1 MSSFNPTF
9 NYTPARQ
16 LIIPNTGTEGFKTL
30 GTIYNGI
37 AGYMSWKDKKKQ
49 AERLQKAQD
58 DYYETLKSYLNK
70 NEKAPVAV
78 EEVPQYEVPQY
89 EVPQEEVGGTPEEV
103 LMNMAKQQAGQAGL
117 EGQAGK
123 TGGDAADYA
132 YRMEL
137 ARRRQEE
144 DQRNKLAKALI
155 GG

>member
-1 MSSFNPTF
+1 MSFNPTF
-9 NYTPARQ
+9 SYTPARQ

-49 AERLQKAQD
+49 AEKLQKAQE
-58 DYYETLKSYLNK
+58 DYYETLKSYLNRK
-70 NEKAPVAV
+70 EEAPVAV
-78 EEVPQYEVPQY
+78 EEVPQYEVPQS
-89 EVPQEEVGGTPEEV
+89 EVSPEEV
-103 LMNMAKQQAGQAGL
+103 LMNTATKQAVQ
-117 EGQAGK
+117 

-132 YRMEL
+132 YRMAL

-144 DQRNKLAKALI
+144 DQRHNLAKALI

>member
-1 MSSFNPTF
+1 MLNPTF
-9 NYTPARQ
+9 SYTPARQ

-70 NEKAPVAV
+70 KEEAPVTV
-78 EEVPQYEVPQY
+78 EEVPQYEVPQS
-89 EVPQEEVGGTPEEV
+89 EVSPEEI
-103 LMNMAKQQAGQAGL
+103 LMNTATKQAVQ
-117 EGQAGK
+117 
-123 TGGDAADYA
+123 TGGNAADYA

-144 DQRNKLAKALI
+144 EQRHNLAKALI

>member
-1 MSSFNPTF
+1 MSFNPTF

-70 NEKAPVAV
+70 NEEAPVTV
-78 EEVPQYEVPQY
+78 EEVPQS
-89 EVPQEEVGGTPEEV
+89 EVPQEEVGGVPEEV
-103 LMNMAKQQAGQAGL
+103 LMNAATKQAIQ
-117 EGQAGK
+117 
-123 TGGDAADYA
+123 TGGNAADYA
-132 YRMEL
+132 YRMSL
-137 ARRRQEE
+137 AKRRQEE
-144 DQRNKLAKALI
+144 DQRNNLAKALI

>member
-1 MSSFNPTF
+1 MSFNPTF
-9 NYTPARQ
+9 SYTPARQ

-58 DYYETLKSYLNK
+58 DYYEILKSYLNK
-70 NEKAPVAV
+70 KDEAPVAV
-78 EEVPQYEVPQY
+78 EEVPQYEVPQS
-89 EVPQEEVGGTPEEV
+89 EVSPEEV
-103 LMNMAKQQAGQAGL
+103 LMNTATKQAVQ
-117 EGQAGK
+117 
-123 TGGDAADYA
+123 TGGNAADYA
-132 YRMEL
+132 YRMAL

-144 DQRNKLAKALI
+144 DQRNNLAKALI

>member
-1 MSSFNPTF
+1 MSFNPTF
-9 NYTPARQ
+9 SYTPARQ

-49 AERLQKAQD
+49 AERLQKAQE

-70 NEKAPVAV
+70 KEEAPVTV
-78 EEVPQYEVPQY
+78 EEVPQSEVS
-89 EVPQEEVGGTPEEV
+89 PEEV
-103 LMNMAKQQAGQAGL
+103 LMNTATKQAVQ
-117 EGQAGK
+117 

-132 YRMEL
+132 YRMAL
-137 ARRRQEE
+137 AKRRQEE
-144 DQRNKLAKALI
+144 DQRNNLAKALI

>member
-16 LIIPNTGTEGFKTL
+16 LIIPNNGTEGWKTL

-70 NEKAPVAV
+70 KEEAPVAV
-78 EEVPQYEVPQY
+78 EEVPQYEVPQS
-89 EVPQEEVGGTPEEV
+89 EVSTEEV
-103 LMNMAKQQAGQAGL
+103 LMNVPTQKAVQ
-117 EGQAGK
+117 

-132 YRMEL
+132 YRMNL
-137 ARRRQEE
+137 AKRQQEE
-144 DQRNKLAKALI
+144 DQKNNLARYLI

>member
-1 MSSFNPTF
+1 MSFNPTF
-9 NYTPARQ
+9 SYTPARQ

-58 DYYETLKSYLNK
+58 DYYEVLKSYLNK
-70 NEKAPVAV
+70 KEEAPVAV
-78 EEVPQYEVPQY
+78 EEVPQSEVPQ
-89 EVPQEEVGGTPEEV
+89 EEV
-103 LMNMAKQQAGQAGL
+103 LMNMATRQAAQ
-117 EGQAGK
+117 

-132 YRMEL
+132 YRMAL
-137 ARRRQEE
+137 AKRRQEE
-144 DQRNKLAKALI
+144 DQRHNLAKALI

>member
-1 MSSFNPTF
+1 MSFNPTF
-9 NYTPARQ
+9 SYTPARQ

-49 AERLQKAQD
+49 AERLQKAQE

-70 NEKAPVAV
+70 KEEAPVTV
-78 EEVPQYEVPQY
+78 EEVPQSEVPQS
-89 EVPQEEVGGTPEEV
+89 EVSPEEV
-103 LMNMAKQQAGQAGL
+103 LMNTATKQAVQ
-117 EGQAGK
+117 

-132 YRMEL
+132 YRMAL
-137 ARRRQEE
+137 AKRRQEE
-144 DQRNKLAKALI
+144 DQRNNLAKALI

>member
-1 MSSFNPTF
+1 MSFNPTF

-16 LIIPNTGTEGFKTL
+16 LIIPSNGTEGFKTL

-37 AGYMSWKDKKKQ
+37 AGYMTWKDKKKQ

-70 NEKAPVAV
+70 KEEAPVAV
-78 EEVPQYEVPQY
+78 E

-103 LMNMAKQQAGQAGL
+103 LMNVATQQAAQ
-117 EGQAGK
+117 

-132 YRMEL
+132 YRMAL
-137 ARRRQEE
+137 GRRRQEE
-144 DQRNKLAKALI
+144 DQRNSLAKALI

>member
-16 LIIPNTGTEGFKTL
+16 LIIPNNGTEGWKTL

-58 DYYETLKSYLNK
+58 DYYETLKSYLNRN
-70 NEKAPVAV
+70 NEVPTEETVEEV
-78 EEVPQYEVPQY
+78 IQEEVPQYEVPQ
-89 EVPQEEVGGTPEEV
+89 EV
-103 LMNMAKQQAGQAGL
+103 LMNAATQQAAQ
-117 EGQAGK
+117 

-137 ARRRQEE
+137 AKRQQEE
-144 DQRNKLAKALI
+144 DQKNNLARYLI

>member
-1 MSSFNPTF
+1 MLNPTF
-9 NYTPARQ
+9 SYTPARQ

-70 NEKAPVAV
+70 KEEAPVAV
-78 EEVPQYEVPQY
+78 EEVPQYEVPQS
-89 EVPQEEVGGTPEEV
+89 EVSPEEI
-103 LMNMAKQQAGQAGL
+103 LMNAATQQAVQ
-117 EGQAGK
+117 

-132 YRMEL
+132 YRMAL
-137 ARRRQEE
+137 AKRRQEE
-144 DQRNKLAKALI
+144 DQRHNLAKALI

>member
-1 MSSFNPTF
+1 MSFNPTF
-9 NYTPARQ
+9 SYTPARQ

-58 DYYETLKSYLNK
+58 DYYEILKSYLNK
-70 NEKAPVAV
+70 KEEAPVAV
-78 EEVPQYEVPQY
+78 EEVPQYEVQ
-89 EVPQEEVGGTPEEV
+89 QSEVGGVPEEV
-103 LMNMAKQQAGQAGL
+103 LMNTATKQAAQ
-117 EGQAGK
+117 

-132 YRMEL
+132 YRMAL
-137 ARRRQEE
+137 AKRRQEE
-144 DQRNKLAKALI
+144 DQRNNLAKALI

>member
-1 MSSFNPTF
+1 MSFNPTF
-9 NYTPARQ
+9 SYTPARQ

-70 NEKAPVAV
+70 NEEAPVAV
-78 EEVPQYEVPQY
+78 EEVPQSEVS
-89 EVPQEEVGGTPEEV
+89 PEEI
-103 LMNMAKQQAGQAGL
+103 LMNTATKQAVQ
-117 EGQAGK
+117 

-132 YRMEL
+132 YRMAL
-137 ARRRQEE
+137 AKRRQEE
-144 DQRNKLAKALI
+144 DQRHNLAKALI

>member
-16 LIIPNTGTEGFKTL
+16 LIIPNNGTEGWKTL

-58 DYYETLKSYLNK
+58 DYYETLKSYLNRN
-70 NEKAPVAV
+70 NEVPTEETVEEV
-78 EEVPQYEVPQY
+78 IQEEVPQYEVPQ
-89 EVPQEEVGGTPEEV
+89 EV
-103 LMNMAKQQAGQAGL
+103 LMNAATQQSAQ
-117 EGQAGK
+117 

-132 YRMEL
+132 YRMAL
-137 ARRRQEE
+137 AKRQQEE
-144 DQRNKLAKALI
+144 DQKNNLARYLI

>member
-16 LIIPNTGTEGFKTL
+16 LIIPNNGTEGWKTL

-58 DYYETLKSYLNK
+58 DYYETFKSYLNRN
-70 NEKAPVAV
+70 NEVPTEETVEEV
-78 EEVPQYEVPQY
+78 IQEEVPQYEVPQ
-89 EVPQEEVGGTPEEV
+89 EV
-103 LMNMAKQQAGQAGL
+103 LMNAATQQAKQ
-117 EGQAGK
+117 

-132 YRMEL
+132 YRMAL
-137 ARRRQEE
+137 AKRQQEE
-144 DQRNKLAKALI
+144 DQKNNLARYLI

>member
-16 LIIPNTGTEGFKTL
+16 LIIPNNGTEGWKTL

-49 AERLQKAQD
+49 AERLQKAQE
-58 DYYETLKSYLNK
+58 DYYETLKSYLNRN
-70 NEKAPVAV
+70 NEVPTEETVEEV
-78 EEVPQYEVPQY
+78 IQEEVPQS
-89 EVPQEEVGGTPEEV
+89 EVPQEV
-103 LMNMAKQQAGQAGL
+103 LMNAATQQAKQ
-117 EGQAGK
+117 

-132 YRMEL
+132 YRMAL
-137 ARRRQEE
+137 AKRQQEE
-144 DQRNKLAKALI
+144 DQKNNLARYLI

>member
-16 LIIPNTGTEGFKTL
+16 LIIPNNGTEGWKTL

-58 DYYETLKSYLNK
+58 DYYETLKSYLNRN
-70 NEKAPVAV
+70 NEVPTEETVEEV
-78 EEVPQYEVPQY
+78 IQEEVPQYEVPQ
-89 EVPQEEVGGTPEEV
+89 EV
-103 LMNMAKQQAGQAGL
+103 LMNAATQQAAQ
-117 EGQAGK
+117 

-132 YRMEL
+132 YRMAL
-137 ARRRQEE
+137 AKRQQEE
-144 DQRNKLAKALI
+144 DQKNNLARYLI

>member
-1 MSSFNPTF
+1 MSFNPTF

-16 LIIPNTGTEGFKTL
+16 LIIPNNGTEGWKTL
-30 GTIYNGI
+30 GTIYNGV
-37 AGYMSWKDKKKQ
+37 AGYMSWKDKQKQ

-58 DYYETLKSYLNK
+58 DYFELLKSYLNK
-70 NEKAPVAV
+70 KEEAPVAS
-78 EEVPQYEVPQY
+78 EEVPQYEVPQS
-89 EVPQEEVGGTPEEV
+89 EVIPEEV
-103 LMNMAKQQAGQAGL
+103 LMNAATKQAVQ
-117 EGQAGK
+117 

-144 DQRNKLAKALI
+144 DQRNNLAKALI

>member
-1 MSSFNPTF
+1 MSFNPTF

-70 NEKAPVAV
+70 NEEAPVAV
-78 EEVPQYEVPQY
+78 EEVPQYEVPQS
-89 EVPQEEVGGTPEEV
+89 EVSPEEV
-103 LMNMAKQQAGQAGL
+103 LMNTATKQAVQTVEMPQIML
-117 EGQAGK
+117 TEWH
-123 TGGDAADYA
+123 
-132 YRMEL
+132 
-137 ARRRQEE
+137 
-144 DQRNKLAKALI
+144 
-155 GG
+155 